1 MSDIIKIEH
10 LNKCFG
16 DVKAVNDLSFRVKKG
31 ELFAFL
37 GVNGAGKSTTISII
51 CGQLR
56 KDSGNVWIKDIEA
69 DRAGSET
76 KRLLGV
82 VFQDSV
88 LDKPLTVKENLKS
101 RAALY
106 GITGNAFEKRLAEL
120 VEILDFGDYINR
132 PVGKL
137 SGGQRRRIDIARAL
151 IHRVD
156 TAFLRQWR
164 IRHLSVLMI

>member
-56 KDSGNVWIKDIEA
+56 KDSGNVWIKDKEA

-101 RAALY
+101 RASLY
-106 GITGNAFEKRLAEL
+106 GITGNAFEKDWQNWWRYLISGITLTDRLVSCQADREEEL
-120 VEILDFGDYINR
+120 ILQGR
-132 PVGKL
+132 
-137 SGGQRRRIDIARAL
+137 
-151 IHRVD
+151 
-156 TAFLRQWR
+156 
-164 IRHLSVLMI
+164 

>member
-56 KDSGNVWIKDIEA
+56 KDSGNVWIKDKEG
-69 DRAGSET
+69 GSRST
-76 KRLLGV
+76 
-82 VFQDSV
+82 
-88 LDKPLTVKENLKS
+88 P
-101 RAALY
+101 
-106 GITGNAFEKRLAEL
+106 
-120 VEILDFGDYINR
+120 
-132 PVGKL
+132 
-137 SGGQRRRIDIARAL
+137 RRRRTP
-151 IHRVD
+151 V
-156 TAFLRQWR
+156 
-164 IRHLSVLMI
+164 